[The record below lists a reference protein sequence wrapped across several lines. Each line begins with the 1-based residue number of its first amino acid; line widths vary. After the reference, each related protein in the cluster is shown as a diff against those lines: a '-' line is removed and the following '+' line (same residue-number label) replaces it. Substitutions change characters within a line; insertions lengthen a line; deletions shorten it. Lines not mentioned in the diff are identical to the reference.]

1 VLIVSR
7 QPGPSLR
14 DALPQP
20 SGEPIGDRFVL
31 VGTLGE
37 GGMGKVLAYDDR
49 ALERRVAVKILRDK
63 AERGGAEALMREAQV
78 LGGLAH
84 PNILPVYDI
93 GEDPE
98 AGLFYVMPLVEQPT
112 LEEALTALR
121 EGKTSHGRMLRL
133 FIQVCQAIAY
143 AHSRGVFHCDLKPPN
158 VLLGSFGEVF
168 VADWGFAH
176 REGDTKRVRGGTPGY
191 MPPEQLQKGGRV
203 GPYTDV
209 FALGVILYQLLT
221 DKLPFPFISFDD
233 WDDALKAGEPALA
246 PAIQPS
252 ERAKDRSVPPELDEL
267 CMRAIE
273 LDPTRRLSTATELAT
288 ALESFL
294 EGTKEKRRRQKRAA
308 DLTEQGSSLRASYED
323 LLDAQEQ
330 RERELTRLRAQVA
343 PWASTDEKE
352 ELWHAEDGQFVIA
365 SLSARTFQTAV
376 ASLESAIEEVPDHAS
391 ARAELAN
398 LYALEHERATVRRA
412 DLSRK
417 HFEALALDHDDG
429 QFAAKLDRGGSAL
442 ITADVEG
449 AEVFVLALEDD
460 GARLVPGAELARGA
474 APLELSALPVGRYL
488 LRGEVATGAAAT
500 VPLFCIAGRA
510 STIHLSLTLPNA
522 DWAHVPGG
530 AALLGGH
537 PTSVH
542 GAVVREVEVEAFDI
556 QRLPVTM
563 GEYLTFLEHASKH
576 GDLDALLPRDE
587 AGAPLWEWRGG
598 PKPATILR
606 FQLGPADLRSLPV
619 FGVDLACA
627 RSYAAWLSERR
638 GERLRL
644 PSDDEWE
651 KAARGVDGRPYPW
664 GDRFDAALCKTR
676 VSRDKRPAPE
686 PVGVFS
692 TDASPYGVLDLAGG
706 VAEWVESSNG
716 AIPALRGGSWA
727 DWPEA
732 CHAASRRPTLAVDRA
747 TFVGFRLVRAGA

>member
-252 ERAKDRSVPPELDEL
+252 KRAKDRSVPPELDEL

-417 HFEALALDHDDG
+417 ALRSPRARSRRRAVRGEAGSRRERVDHSRR
-429 QFAAKLDRGGSAL
+429 RGRRG
-442 ITADVEG
+442 V
-449 AEVFVLALEDD
+449 
-460 GARLVPGAELARGA
+460 RPRARGRRRA
-474 APLELSALPVGRYL
+474 ARPRRRAGPGGRSARAL
-488 LRGEVATGAAAT
+488 GA
-500 VPLFCIAGRA
+500 AGRA
-510 STIHLSLTLPNA
+510 LP
-522 DWAHVPGG
+522 
-530 AALLGGH
+530 L
-537 PTSVH
+537 
-542 GAVVREVEVEAFDI
+542 
-556 QRLPVTM
+556 
-563 GEYLTFLEHASKH
+563 
-576 GDLDALLPRDE
+576 
-587 AGAPLWEWRGG
+587 AGRGRHRGG
-598 PKPATILR
+598 PRPFPSSASRVERAPSTCRSPCRTRTGLTC
-606 FQLGPADLRSLPV
+606 QAAPRSLAGTPRAST
-619 FGVDLACA
+619 GPSCA
-627 RSYAAWLSERR
+627 RSRS
-638 GERLRL
+638 
-644 PSDDEWE
+644 
-651 KAARGVDGRPYPW
+651 
-664 GDRFDAALCKTR
+664 
-676 VSRDKRPAPE
+676 KR
-686 PVGVFS
+686 S
-692 TDASPYGVLDLAGG
+692 TSSASP
-706 VAEWVESSNG
+706 
-716 AIPALRGGSWA
+716 
-727 DWPEA
+727 
-732 CHAASRRPTLAVDRA
+732 
-747 TFVGFRLVRAGA
+747 